1 MPEGGNNIESFS
13 GAPQGSEKTQESQEK
28 FSERYRQNQ
37 AAIKKGK
44 KDEKKKHDQDES
56 LAAIIVQFLHQTGHT
71 ALFLLISRLVARNIP
86 SDLILAIISLIYHP
100 AAKVIQ
106 DKMLALPAVK
116 ENPTEEKGLFS
127 PEVKR
132 QIDSWTNSIAAI
144 ARAEARRIL
153 QTAYEPD
160 SAPNAGLIQ
169 LFALV
174 LREFLEKEK
183 AESIEITPLHHF
195 GEAFFSKVF
204 RDLEDIV
211 GKEYL
216 LKS

>member
-106 DKMLALPAVK
+106 DKMLALP
-116 ENPTEEKGLFS
+116 
-127 PEVKR
+127 
-132 QIDSWTNSIAAI
+132 Q
-144 ARAEARRIL
+144 
-153 QTAYEPD
+153 
-160 SAPNAGLIQ
+160 
-169 LFALV
+169 
-174 LREFLEKEK
+174 
-183 AESIEITPLHHF
+183 
-195 GEAFFSKVF
+195 
-204 RDLEDIV
+204 
-211 GKEYL
+211 
-216 LKS
+216 